1 MKLTKLFLQASSI
14 EIGSL
19 MSDSR
24 HVQNHALFF
33 CLKGMKHDGHQHIA
47 QAVENGAVAI
57 VHSDELSTYLPFV
70 EYIKVHDVHQEL
82 NRCAA
87 AFYQFP
93 SEKLKIFGVTGTNGK
108 TTVSKIIKSVYT
120 NHANTGY
127 IGTIGLEYN
136 GVITKPDYTTPE
148 VIALHDILHRMVSSK
163 VKALAIELSS
173 QGLEQHRVDAL
184 KLSTAIFTNLTH
196 DHLDYHGTMENYF
209 QAKKHIFDLLK
220 PEGVALINKDD
231 AYGVRLINELTCR
244 KKTYAIDEPADFRA
258 SNILYHGD
266 HTTFDLTVEG
276 NVYAVTSSLL
286 GRFNVHNA
294 LAALGCCVLNGM
306 PIREAVNGLANIPQ
320 VSGRLEHVQAGQSF
334 RIIVDYAHTPD
345 GFEKVFTYA
354 QAITPRKNK
363 IIAVFGSAG
372 LRDSK
377 KRPVLGAL
385 ADRYCDNI
393 ILTEDDCRSEDPAQI
408 AQHIASGITTNR
420 SLVILDRTDAIR
432 QALELANRDD
442 TVLLL
447 GKGHEDFIIR
457 AHGKD
462 PWPGDV
468 AVSESLLRQIADEKE
483 NLYDD

>member
-1 MKLTKLFLQASSI
+1 MKLTKLFPQASPIDI
-14 EIGSL
+14 ESL

-24 HVQNHALFF
+24 LTQEHALFF
-33 CLKGMKHDGHQHIA
+33 CLKGMKHDGHQHIS

-57 VHSDELSTYLPFV
+57 VHSDDLNTYLPFV
-70 EYIKVHDVHQEL
+70 EYIKVSDVHQEL

-93 SEKLKIFGVTGTNGK
+93 SDKLKVFGVTGTNGK
-108 TTVSKIIKSVYT
+108 TTVAKIIKSIYT
-120 NHANTGY
+120 AHAKTGY
-127 IGTIGLEYN
+127 IGTIGMEYN
-136 GVITKPDYTTPE
+136 GIVTKPDFTTPE
-148 VIALHDILHRMVSSK
+148 VIALHEILSKMVDSK

-209 QAKKHIFDLLK
+209 QAKKHIFELLK
-220 PEGVALINKDD
+220 PEGVALINADD
-231 AYGVRLINELTCR
+231 AYGQRLLTELTC
-244 KKTYAIDEPADFRA
+244 KKRTYAIDEPADFKA

-266 HTTFDLTVEG
+266 HTTFDLTFEG
-276 NVYAVTSSLL
+276 QHYPVTSSLL

-294 LAALGCCVLNGM
+294 LAALACCVLNGM
-306 PIREAVNGLANIPQ
+306 PLRDAIDGLAHIPQ
-320 VSGRLEHVQAGQSF
+320 VSGRLEHVKAGQPF

-385 ADRYCDNI
+385 ADKYCDNI
-393 ILTEDDCRSEDPAQI
+393 ILTEDDARTEDPAQI
-408 AQHIASGITTNR
+408 AHQIAAGITGNR
-420 SLVILDRTDAIR
+420 TLVILDRTDAIR
-432 QALELANRDD
+432 QAIELANQDD

-468 AVSESLLRQIADEKE
+468 AVSETLIRATADERE
-483 NLYDD
+483 NVYDD